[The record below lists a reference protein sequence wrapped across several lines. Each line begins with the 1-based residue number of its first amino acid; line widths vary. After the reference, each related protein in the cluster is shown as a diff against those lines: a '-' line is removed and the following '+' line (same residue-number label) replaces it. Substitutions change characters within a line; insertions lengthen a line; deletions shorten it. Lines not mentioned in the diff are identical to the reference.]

1 MATSLSKGSRFWLL
15 VILAALI
22 FGAVSWTLVRN
33 ERRLQA
39 ESLRPDFDLQA
50 HRGGRGLLP
59 ENTLPAFAHAVALG
73 VTTLELDIG
82 VTKDGI
88 VVVHHDRRLSPER
101 TRGPD
106 GVWIAEPG
114 PLLRNLTFD
123 ELQQAEVGRVR
134 PGSRTAERFPEQRS
148 LDGVRVPSL
157 KAVIEQGEAQAP
169 GRLFYNVETKIS
181 PLAPEETASP
191 EDMAA
196 AVVHVLAETGVLS
209 RATLQSFDW
218 RTLAVAARLA
228 PGLTRVF
235 LSAERDW
242 LDNVGRGAA
251 ETPPWAAG
259 NDVDAHGGS
268 LPKTIRAAG
277 GEIWSPF
284 FRDLTAAELKEAQAL
299 GLRVIVWTVNE
310 AADMERLIGLGVDGI
325 ITDYPDR
332 LRAVMAKRG
341 LALPPPFAAP

>member
-1 MATSLSKGSRFWLL
+1 MATSLSKGSRFWLF
-15 VILAALI
+15 VTLAALI
-22 FGAVSWTLVRN
+22 VGAVSLSLTRKEKVV
-33 ERRLQA
+33 QA
-39 ESLRPDFDLQA
+39 ETARPDFDLQA
-50 HRGGRGLLP
+50 HRGGRGLWP
-59 ENTLPAFAHAVALG
+59 ENTLPAFARAVALG

-82 VTKDGI
+82 MTKDGV

-106 GVWIAEPG
+106 GTWIAEPG
-114 PLLRNLTFD
+114 LLLRSLTFE
-123 ELQQAEVGRVR
+123 ELQMAEVGRVR
-134 PGSRTAERFPEQRS
+134 AGSRSAERFPEQQG

-157 KAVIEQGEAQAP
+157 KSVIEQTEAQAP
-169 GRLFYNVETKIS
+169 GRLFYNIETKIS

-191 EDMAA
+191 EDMTA
-196 AVVHVLAETGVLS
+196 AVIDVLAETRILS

-228 PGLTRVF
+228 PGMTRVF
-235 LSAERDW
+235 LSAEQSW

-251 ETPPWAAG
+251 EPPAWANG
-259 NDVDAHGGS
+259 HDVDAHGGS

-284 FRDLTAAELKEAQAL
+284 YRDLTAAELAEAQNL

-310 AADMERLIGLGVDGI
+310 PADMERLIGLGVDGI

-332 LRAVMAKRG
+332 LRAVMAERG
-341 LALPPPFAAP
+341 LALPPAFTAP